1 MTRPFDTRQVWNVMA
16 DDNEHA
22 SLRKLDR
29 RLRSAQKTRK
39 DRLPEDRTRRPNSGM
54 GLALRLGVELVTGL
68 AVGGGIG
75 WLLDQWLG
83 TLPWFL
89 LLFFF
94 LGAAAGMMNVF
105 RTAKEIGLAAER
117 DEDDGNGGSAGS
129 GQ

>member
-1 MTRPFDTRQVWNVMA
+1 MGRAPQAWDVMV
-16 DDNEHA
+16 DDDKHA
-22 SLRKLDR
+22 PLQKLDH

-39 DRLPEDRTRRPNSGM
+39 DRLPEDRTRHPKTGM

-105 RTAKEIGLAAER
+105 RTAKEISLAAEQ
-117 DEDDGNGGSAGS
+117 DEDNGSGGTAGS
-129 GQ
+129 GR

>member
-1 MTRPFDTRQVWNVMA
+1 MA
-16 DDNEHA
+16 DDNDHD
-22 SLRKLDR
+22 SLRQLDG
-29 RLRSAQKTRK
+29 RLRKAQKIRQ
-39 DRLPEDRTRRPNSGM
+39 DRHPEDRTRRPNTSM

-68 AVGGGIG
+68 VVGGGIG

-94 LGAAAGMMNVF
+94 LGAAAGTMNVF

-117 DEDDGNGGSAGS
+117 DEADGNGGAAGS
-129 GQ
+129 GH

>member
-1 MTRPFDTRQVWNVMA
+1 MA
-16 DDNEHA
+16 DDDDHA

-29 RLRSAQKTRK
+29 RLRKAQGTRK
-39 DRLPEDRTRRPNSGM
+39 DRLPEDRTRHPKTGM

-68 AVGGGIG
+68 VVGGGIG

-94 LGAAAGMMNVF
+94 LGSAAGMMNVF
-105 RTAKEIGLAAER
+105 RTAKEISFAAEQD
-117 DEDDGNGGSAGS
+117 DEDENSDDAGS
-129 GQ
+129 GA

>member
-1 MTRPFDTRQVWNVMA
+1 MV

-22 SLRKLDR
+22 TLRKLDR

-105 RTAKEIGLAAER
+105 RTAKEISLAAER
-117 DEDDGNGGSAGS
+117 DEENGNGGSAGP